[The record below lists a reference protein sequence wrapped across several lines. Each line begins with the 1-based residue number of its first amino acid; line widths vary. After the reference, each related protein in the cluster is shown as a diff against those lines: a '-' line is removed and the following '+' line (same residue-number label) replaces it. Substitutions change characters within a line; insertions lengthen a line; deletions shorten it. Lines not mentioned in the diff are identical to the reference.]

1 MANIK
6 SAEKRNRQSIKNR
19 ERNIRIK
26 STVKTATKKIIV
38 ASAAKEGKNPET
50 IKTLFQSFVSTIDT
64 ARKKGVMHWKTA
76 ARRKSRMAK
85 KVNAATK

>member
-6 SAEKRNRQSIKNR
+6 SAEKRNRQNGKNR

-26 STVKTATKKIIV
+26 STVKTATKKILV

-50 IKTLFQSFVSTIDT
+50 IKTLFHSFVSTIDT